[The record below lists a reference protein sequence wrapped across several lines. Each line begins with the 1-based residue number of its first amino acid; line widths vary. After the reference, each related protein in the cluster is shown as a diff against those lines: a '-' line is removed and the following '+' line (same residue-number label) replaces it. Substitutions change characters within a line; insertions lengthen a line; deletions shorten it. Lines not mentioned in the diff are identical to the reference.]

1 MYLFAGITVAL
12 FFGLVFSLALVN
24 REEISKNWNK
34 YRYDPLYM
42 FAAPLFKP
50 NDDPRSRTQ
59 FGVDNFKD
67 GVNQNINSVFLKFLQ
82 PVFGIFKIFMD
93 AMNQTL
99 GGLFNIRMLV
109 GKYWNAF
116 NRMIDVFM
124 RRFNSTF
131 HQLRM
136 TFTRLN
142 HAFQRITGLATSAVY
157 TGLST
162 IATMTSFLDLMM
174 KIIIIILVVLVVMVI
189 LLFFVLWPFIPVIL
203 SVVAIISATAMGGAV
218 GGMASTFC
226 FSKSTRIQ
234 TKDKDRGA
242 VLISE
247 IRNGDV
253 LANGAVV
260 QGTMTFNTPSDDLY
274 NVHGVV
280 VSGSHIM
287 YIDGEPVFVHDYE
300 HARPIPPTSESVLYC
315 LITSTHRI
323 PVVAPTLTQHGAG
336 VLEFADWEE
345 ISDNEDLKRWHTQ
358 VFETLNGCGV
368 AAPEPSADVLHS
380 EAVVSGRTK
389 IWTTLGPVE
398 IRGIHPGDVVLD
410 EHGKPT
416 VVTGVVCVD
425 ESQVRAAAHLG
436 GDAWISAAA
445 WTSSDAKTWKHPED
459 VTNADGIHE
468 WYSLFTESGTFRLC
482 EVGALGLHV
491 RDFTDIGADR
501 IHETYDWV
509 LDSLEAA
516 AESVDKTDN

>member
-1 MYLFAGITVAL
+1 MYLFAATTVAL
-12 FFGLVFSLALVN
+12 FFGLAFTLAYAN

-42 FAAPLFKP
+42 FAAPMFKP
-50 NDDPRSRTQ
+50 SDDPRSRTQ

-67 GVNQNINSVFLKFLQ
+67 AVNQNINNVFLKFLQ

-93 AMNQTL
+93 AMNQSL
-99 GGLFNIRMLV
+99 SGLFNIRMLI

-116 NRMIDVFM
+116 NRMIDVFI

-131 HQLRM
+131 HAFRM
-136 TFTRLN
+136 TFTKLN
-142 HAFQRITGLATSAVY
+142 HSFQKVMGLATSAVY

-162 IATMTSFLDLMM
+162 ISTMTSFLDLMM

-226 FSKSTRIQ
+226 FEKSTRVQMGDGSTRKIE
-234 TKDKDRGA
+234 
-242 VLISE
+242 E
-247 IRNGDV
+247 IRNGDQ
-253 LANGAVV
+253 LANNAVV
-260 QGTMTFNTPSDDLY
+260 QGTMSFKTASEDLY
-274 NVHGVV
+274 DLHGIR
-280 VSGSHIM
+280 VSGSHIV
-287 YIDGEPVFVHDYE
+287 YDDGEPCFVHE
-300 HARPIPPTSESVLYC
+300 HPDAIPVAPTSDSMLHC

-323 PVVAPTLTQHGAG
+323 PVVTAGGAM
-336 VLEFADWEE
+336 LEFADWEE
-345 ISDNEDLKRWHTQ
+345 ISSDEDLKQWHAQ
-358 VFETLNGCGV
+358 VFTTLNAG
-368 AAPEPSADVLHS
+368 ATAPPEPAADILHS
-380 EAVVSGRTK
+380 ESVVSGRTK

-410 EHGKPT
+410 ASGKPT
-416 VVTGVVCVD
+416 MVTGVVCVD
-425 ESQVRAAAHLG
+425 GTQVRAAAHLG

-445 WTSSDAKTWKHPED
+445 WTSFDAKTWNHPEHLEPA
-459 VTNADGIHE
+459 TGIQE

-491 RDFTDIGADR
+491 RDFTDIGPDR
-501 IHETYDWV
+501 IQETYDWV
-509 LDSLEAA
+509 LESLEAA
-516 AESVDKTDN
+516 AASSPAKTDD

>member
-1 MYLFAGITVAL
+1 MYLFAATTVAL
-12 FFGLVFSLALVN
+12 FFGLVFTLAYAN
-24 REEISKNWNK
+24 REEISKNWSK
-34 YRYDPLYM
+34 YRYDPLYI

-50 NDDPRSRTQ
+50 SDDPRSRTQ

-67 GVNQNINSVFLKFLQ
+67 GVNQNINNVFLKFLQ
-82 PVFGIFKIFMD
+82 PVFGVFKIFMD

-116 NRMIDVFM
+116 NRMTDVFM

-131 HQLRM
+131 HAFRM
-136 TFTRLN
+136 TFLKLN
-142 HAFQRITGLATSAVY
+142 HSFQKVMGLATSAVY

-162 IATMTSFLDLMM
+162 ISTMTSFLDLMM
-174 KIIIIILVVLVVMVI
+174 KVIICILVILVVMVI

-218 GGMASTFC
+218 GGMSSSFC
-226 FSKSTRIQ
+226 FERSTRIQ
-234 TKDKDRGA
+234 MADGSTKPIED
-242 VLISE
+242 L
-247 IRNGDV
+247 RNGDL

-260 QGTMTFNTPSDDLY
+260 QGTMAFKTATEDLY
-274 NVHGVV
+274 NLHGVH
-280 VSGSHIM
+280 VSGSHIV
-287 YIDGEPVFVHDYE
+287 YQDGEPCFVNIHPD
-300 HARPIPPTSESVLYC
+300 AAPMPPTSGSMLYC

-323 PVVAPTLTQHGAG
+323 PVVTAGGA

-345 ISDNEDLKRWHTQ
+345 ISSDDDLEQWHTQ
-358 VFETLNGCGV
+358 VFTTLNGGT
-368 AAPEPSADVLHS
+368 APATKPTADILHS

-410 EHGKPT
+410 ANGKPT
-416 VVTGVVCVD
+416 VVKGVVCVD
-425 ESQVRAAAHLG
+425 ETQVHKAAHLG
-436 GDAWISAAA
+436 GEAWISAAA
-445 WTSSDAKTWKHPED
+445 WTSYDAKTWNHPEHPEP
-459 VTNADGIHE
+459 ACGIHE

-491 RDFTDIGADR
+491 RDFTDIGPER
-501 IHETYDWV
+501 IQETYDWV
-509 LDSLEAA
+509 LESLEATA
-516 AESVDKTDN
+516 ASSKTDD

>member
-1 MYLFAGITVAL
+1 MYLFAGITFAL
-12 FFGLVFSLALVN
+12 FVGLAFSLALVN

-59 FGVDNFKD
+59 FGIDNFKD
-67 GVNQNINSVFLKFLQ
+67 GVSQNINNVFLKFLQ

-116 NRMIDVFM
+116 NRMTDVFM

-136 TFTRLN
+136 TFTHLN
-142 HAFQRITGLATSAVY
+142 HAFKRITGLTTSAVY
-157 TGLST
+157 AGLST
-162 IATMTSFLDLMM
+162 ISTMTSFLDLMM
-174 KIIIIILVVLVVMVI
+174 KVIITILVILVVMVI

-218 GGMASTFC
+218 GGMSSTFC
-226 FSKSTRIQ
+226 FGKDTRVQ
-234 TKDKDRGA
+234 TKDRGA
-242 VLISE
+242 ILIGE
-247 IRNGDV
+247 IRNGDI

-260 QGTMTFNTPSDDLY
+260 QGTMVFNTPSDDLY
-274 NVHGVV
+274 NVHGVT
-280 VSGSHIM
+280 VSGSHIL
-287 YIDGEPVFVHDYE
+287 YIAGEPAFVHDYE
-300 HARPIPPTSESVLYC
+300 QARPIPRTSESVLHC

-323 PVVAPTLTQHGAG
+323 PVVAPTLTEH

-345 ISDNEDLKRWHTQ
+345 ISDTDDLKHWHTQ
-358 VFETLNGCGV
+358 VFDTLNLNAGAGGV
-368 AAPEPSADVLHS
+368 PEPSADILHS

-416 VVTGVVCVD
+416 VVTGVVCID

-445 WTSSDAKTWKHPED
+445 WISNDAKTWNHPEH
-459 VTNADGIHE
+459 TIRADGIHE

-482 EVGALGLHV
+482 EVGALGLHM
-491 RDFTDIGADR
+491 RDFTDIGADH
-501 IHETYDWV
+501 IHETYEWV

-516 AESVDKTDN
+516 ADAVDKTDN

>member
-1 MYLFAGITVAL
+1 MYLFAGITVTL
-12 FFGLVFSLALVN
+12 FLGLVFSLALAN

-67 GVNQNINSVFLKFLQ
+67 GVNQNINNVFLKFLQ
-82 PVFGIFKIFMD
+82 PVFGVFKIFMD

-226 FSKSTRIQ
+226 FGKSTRIQ

-253 LANGAVV
+253 LANGAIV
-260 QGTMTFNTPSDDLY
+260 QGTMTFNTTSDDLY

-300 HARPIPPTSESVLYC
+300 HAQPIPQTSESVLYC

-323 PVVAPTLTQHGAG
+323 PVVAPTVTEHGAG

-345 ISDNEDLKRWHTQ
+345 ISNDEDLKRWHTQ
-358 VFETLNGCGV
+358 VFETLNDCGV
-368 AAPEPSADVLHS
+368 VPEPTADILHS

-425 ESQVRAAAHLG
+425 KSQVQAAAHLG

-445 WTSSDAKTWKHPED
+445 WTSSDAKTWKHPD
-459 VTNADGIHE
+459 HTMCADGIHE

-516 AESVDKTDN
+516 ADKTDN

>member
-1 MYLFAGITVAL
+1 MYLFAATTVAL
-12 FFGLVFSLALVN
+12 FLGLVFTLAYAN

-50 NDDPRSRTQ
+50 SDDPRSRTQ

-67 GVNQNINSVFLKFLQ
+67 GVNQNINNVFLKFLQ

-131 HQLRM
+131 HAFRM
-136 TFTRLN
+136 TFMKLN
-142 HAFQRITGLATSAVY
+142 HSFQKVMGLATSAVY

-162 IATMTSFLDLMM
+162 ISTMTSFLDLMM
-174 KIIIIILVVLVVMVI
+174 KVIICILVILVVMVI

-226 FSKSTRIQ
+226 FEKSTQIKMADGT
-234 TKDKDRGA
+234 TKSIDR
-242 VLISE
+242 L
-247 IRNGDV
+247 RNGDV
-253 LANGAVV
+253 LANNSVV
-260 QGTMTFNTPSDDLY
+260 QGTMAFKTAAEDIY
-274 NVHGVV
+274 NLHGVH
-280 VSGSHIM
+280 VSGSHIV
-287 YIDGEPVFVHDYE
+287 YDEDEPCFVNE
-300 HARPIPPTSESVLYC
+300 HPEAVPIPPTSDCMLYC

-323 PVVAPTLTQHGAG
+323 PVVAEDG
-336 VLEFADWEE
+336 VVIEFADWEE
-345 ISDNEDLKRWHTQ
+345 ISSDTDLKQWHTQ
-358 VFETLNGCGV
+358 VFTTLNGCDTV
-368 AAPEPSADVLHS
+368 VPEVSNEILHS
-380 EAVVSGRTK
+380 EAVVSSRTK

-398 IRGIHPGDVVLD
+398 IRGIRPGDVVLD
-410 EHGKPT
+410 ANGKPT
-416 VVTGVVCVD
+416 LVKGIVCVD
-425 ESQVRAAAHLG
+425 GSQVCAASHLG

-445 WTSSDAKTWKHPED
+445 WTSYDAKTWNHPEHSEP
-459 VTNADGIHE
+459 ADGIHE

-482 EVGALGLHV
+482 EVGALGLHI
-491 RDFTDIGADR
+491 RDFTDIGPDR
-501 IHETYDWV
+501 IQETYDWV
-509 LDSLEAA
+509 LESLEAA
-516 AESVDKTDN
+516 ASLKTDN

>member
-1 MYLFAGITVAL
+1 MYLFAAITVSL
-12 FFGLVFSLALVN
+12 FFGLAITLAVVN
-24 REEISKNWNK
+24 REEIRKNWNK

-50 NDDPRSRTQ
+50 TDDPRSRTQ

-67 GVNQNINSVFLKFLQ
+67 GVSQTINNVFLKFLQ
-82 PVFGIFKIFMD
+82 PVFSIFKIFLD

-109 GKYWNAF
+109 GKYWDAF

-136 TFTRLN
+136 TYTRLN
-142 HAFQRITGLATSAVY
+142 HSFQKVMGLATSAVY

-162 IATMTSFLDLMM
+162 ISTMTSFLDLMI
-174 KIIIIILVVLVVMVI
+174 KVIIAILVILVVMVI

-203 SVVAIISATAMGGAV
+203 SVIAIISTTAMGGAV

-226 FSKSTRIQ
+226 FDQSTRVQ
-234 TKDKDRGA
+234 TAHGDAIPINK
-242 VLISE
+242 
-247 IRNGDV
+247 IRNGDK

-260 QGTMTFNTPSDDLY
+260 QGVMSFKTPSDDLY
-274 NVHGVV
+274 NLNGII
-280 VSGSHIM
+280 VSGSHIV
-287 YIDGEPVFVHDYE
+287 YSNDGLPIFVSSHE
-300 HARPIPPTSESVLYC
+300 ESIPIPPTSESMLYC

-323 PVVAPTLTQHGAG
+323 PILSPSGTIF
-336 VLEFADWEE
+336 EFADWEE
-345 ISDNEDLKRWHTQ
+345 ISSDADLKHWHTQ
-358 VFETLNGCGV
+358 VYEILNNTNQYPV
-368 AAPEPSADVLHS
+368 PEPPTPSLDILHS
-380 EAVVSGRTK
+380 EAVISGRTK

-398 IRGIHPGDVVLD
+398 IRGIHPGDIVLD
-410 EHGKPT
+410 ANGKPT
-416 VVTGVVCVD
+416 RVTGVVCVD
-425 ESQVRAAAHLG
+425 GSQVRTAAHLG
-436 GDAWISAAA
+436 GDAWISGAT
-445 WTSSDAKTWKHPED
+445 WTSYDGKTWNHPEHL
-459 VTNADGIHE
+459 VSADGIHE

-509 LDSLEAA
+509 LESLEAA
-516 AESVDKTDN
+516 ET

>member
-1 MYLFAGITVAL
+1 MYLFAATTVAL
-12 FFGLVFSLALVN
+12 FFGLAFTLAYAN

-50 NDDPRSRTQ
+50 SDDPRSRTQ

-67 GVNQNINSVFLKFLQ
+67 SVNQSINNVFLKFLQ

-131 HQLRM
+131 HAFRM
-136 TFTRLN
+136 TFMKLN
-142 HAFQRITGLATSAVY
+142 HSFQKVMGLATSAVY

-162 IATMTSFLDLMM
+162 INTMTSFLDLMM
-174 KIIIIILVVLVVMVI
+174 KIIITILVVLVVMVI

-226 FSKSTRIQ
+226 FEKSTRI
-234 TKDKDRGA
+234 KMADGRERKIEY
-242 VLISE
+242 L
-247 IRNGDV
+247 RNGDL
-253 LANGAVV
+253 LANDAVV
-260 QGTMTFNTPSDDLY
+260 QGTMSFKTTADDLY
-274 NVHGVV
+274 NLHGVR
-280 VSGSHIM
+280 VSGSHIV
-287 YIDGEPVFVHDYE
+287 YDDGEPCFVNE
-300 HARPIPPTSESVLYC
+300 HPDAELVHPTSDSMLYC

-323 PVVAPTLTQHGAG
+323 PVVAADGA

-345 ISDNEDLKRWHTQ
+345 ISSDDDLKQWHAQ
-358 VFETLNGCGV
+358 VFTTLNGN
-368 AAPEPSADVLHS
+368 AAAVLEPTADILHS

-416 VVTGVVCVD
+416 LVKGVVCID
-425 ESQVRAAAHLG
+425 GTQVRAAAHLG
-436 GDAWISAAA
+436 GDAWISTAA
-445 WTSSDAKTWKHPED
+445 WTSFDAKTWNHPEHPEP
-459 VTNADGIHE
+459 ADGIHE

-482 EVGALGLHV
+482 EVGALGLHI
-491 RDFTDIGADR
+491 RDFTDIGPDR

-509 LDSLEAA
+509 LESLEVASA
-516 AESVDKTDN
+516 LKTDD

>member
-1 MYLFAGITVAL
+1 MYLFAATTVAL
-12 FFGLVFSLALVN
+12 FFGLVFTLAYAN
-24 REEISKNWNK
+24 REEISNNWNK

-50 NDDPRSRTQ
+50 SDDPRSRTQ

-67 GVNQNINSVFLKFLQ
+67 AINQNINNVFLKFLQ

-136 TFTRLN
+136 TFTKLN
-142 HAFQRITGLATSAVY
+142 HSFQKVTGLATSAVY

-162 IATMTSFLDLMM
+162 ISTMTSFLDLMM
-174 KIIIIILVVLVVMVI
+174 KVIICILVILVVMVI

-226 FSKSTRIQ
+226 FEKSTRIQ
-234 TKDKDRGA
+234 TADRGA
-242 VLISE
+242 VPIEEL
-247 IRNGDV
+247 RNGDI
-253 LANGAVV
+253 LGNGAVV
-260 QGTMTFNTPSDDLY
+260 QGTMSFKTATEDLY
-274 NVHGVV
+274 NIHGVR
-280 VSGSHIM
+280 VSGSHIV
-287 YIDGEPVFVHDYE
+287 YDNGEPCFVHE
-300 HARPIPPTSESVLYC
+300 HPDAVSVLPTSDSMLYC

-323 PVVAPTLTQHGAG
+323 PVVASDGS

-345 ISDNEDLKRWHTQ
+345 ISSDDDLKQWHAQ
-358 VFETLNGCGV
+358 VFTTLNGTTAGLS
-368 AAPEPSADVLHS
+368 EPSADILHS

-398 IRGIHPGDVVLD
+398 IRGIRPGDVVLD
-410 EHGKPT
+410 ANGKST
-416 VVTGVVCVD
+416 VVKGVVCVD
-425 ESQVRAAAHLG
+425 GSQVCTASHLG

-445 WTSSDAKTWKHPED
+445 WTSNDAKTWNHPEPEHL
-459 VTNADGIHE
+459 VPADGIYE

-491 RDFTDIGADR
+491 RDFTDIGPDR
-501 IHETYDWV
+501 IQETYDWV
-509 LDSLEAA
+509 LESLEAEA
-516 AESVDKTDN
+516 DAKTDN